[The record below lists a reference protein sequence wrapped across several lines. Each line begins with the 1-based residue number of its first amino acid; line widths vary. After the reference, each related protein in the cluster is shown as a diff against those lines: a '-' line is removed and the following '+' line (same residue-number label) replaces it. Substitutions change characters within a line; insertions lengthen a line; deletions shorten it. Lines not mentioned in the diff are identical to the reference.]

1 MRYELTDFE
10 WAAIRSERTV
20 GDSVPQSTEGFP
32 MADARCSCGA
42 LTLTLPEPSKLVVA
56 CHCLDCQRRTGA
68 PFGVGAFYP
77 IDAVAISGI
86 PKEYTRDAASGRK
99 VHSYFCPNCGSTIYW
114 KADNLPSLIGV
125 AVGALADPKYPAPAR
140 SVFEQSKHNWV
151 QIDGAVEHFQQS
163 SVAKN
168 SN

>member
-1 MRYELTDFE
+1 
-10 WAAIRSERTV
+10 
-20 GDSVPQSTEGFP
+20 

-42 LTLTLPEPSKLVVA
+42 VTLTLPEPSKLVVA

-77 IDAVAISGI
+77 VDVVAISGT
-86 PKEYTRDAASGRK
+86 PKEFTRDAASGGK
-99 VHSYFCPNCGSTIYW
+99 VHAYFCPNCGSTIYW
-114 KADNLPSLIGV
+114 RADNLPSLIGV
-125 AVGALADPKYPAPAR
+125 AVGALADPKYPAPVK

-151 QIDGAVEHFQQS
+151 QVDGAVEHFQQS

-168 SN
+168 SS